1 MLRFSFFNRLYSL
14 SNDYLV
20 LFFIQLITMYF
31 YYNKASSHK
40 MLNHY
45 NFPDIYQPKNNCCYY
60 KCSPVYSY
68 KHLLS
73 KYIFGF
79 LKHQIKT
86 AVHKNG
92 LRFYLV
98 SFYSHSISQN
108 VYLQFTLFY
117 TIFLNHT
124 I

>member
-1 MLRFSFFNRLYSL
+1 
-14 SNDYLV
+14 
-20 LFFIQLITMYF
+20 MYF

-73 KYIFGF
+73 KYIFRF

-98 SFYSHSISQN
+98 SFYSNSTKTNAFCLGIILCN
-108 VYLQFTLFY
+108 VSRSFDYLIYPYYPAY
-117 TIFLNHT
+117 TS
-124 I
+124 

>member
-1 MLRFSFFNRLYSL
+1 
-14 SNDYLV
+14 
-20 LFFIQLITMYF
+20 MYF

-45 NFPDIYQPKNNCCYY
+45 NFPDIYQPKITAVTTNALPCIHTNIYY
-60 KCSPVYSY
+60 PNI
-68 KHLLS
+68 
-73 KYIFGF
+73 YIFGF

-98 SFYSHSISQN
+98 SFYSHSIVAGGLDVIS
-108 VYLQFTLFY
+108 
-117 TIFLNHT
+117 
-124 I
+124 

>member
-1 MLRFSFFNRLYSL
+1 
-14 SNDYLV
+14 
-20 LFFIQLITMYF
+20 MYF

-73 KYIFGF
+73 KYI
-79 LKHQIKT
+79 
-86 AVHKNG
+86 
-92 LRFYLV
+92 YLD
-98 SFYSHSISQN
+98 F
-108 VYLQFTLFY
+108 
-117 TIFLNHT
+117 
-124 I
+124 

>member
-1 MLRFSFFNRLYSL
+1 MLSR
-14 SNDYLV
+14 V
-20 LFFIQLITMYF
+20 FIQTSTIQ
-31 YYNKASSHK
+31 
-40 MLNHY
+40 
-45 NFPDIYQPKNNCCYY
+45 I
-60 KCSPVYSY
+60 
-68 KHLLS
+68 
-73 KYIFGF
+73 YIFGF

-117 TIFLNHT
+117 TIFLSHT